1 MAFGRAHTRHSTTGN
16 RMAARTA
23 VGVEVEYRHHRGRVS
38 LSLSLCVERRVARE
52 TYVVSVRGAGVLITA
67 TLTIIIYGLYNTI
80 LDIYIVYRAL
90 RVRLAPVLFTERYNT
105 IKHNPFPYSRT
116 RGTRLR
122 VPDLPALLPVPPA
135 HGHAC
140 SDLQFTLYSLNT
152 YSKFTSSLAHC
163 SFHPRVLNSWSAG
176 AGERK

>member
-1 MAFGRAHTRHSTTGN
+1 
-16 RMAARTA
+16 MAARTA

-105 IKHNPFPYSRT
+105 IKHNPFPYSIFQNQTVHVYVFLPSCRYLRHTVT
-116 RGTRLR
+116 R
-122 VPDLPALLPVPPA
+122 VVICNLL
-135 HGHAC
+135 
-140 SDLQFTLYSLNT
+140 FTLLTHIPNLHLLWRIAAST
-152 YSKFTSSLAHC
+152 RAS
-163 SFHPRVLNSWSAG
+163 
-176 AGERK
+176 